1 MKSGLGEKNI
11 EKARRDIALVQAKID
26 GRRAA
31 LKLAARHL
39 DDCRI
44 VAPSDGRLVSI
55 PCKFTMY
62 VEKGKVVAKMSSGKE
77 IHGLAYV
84 NEGVVRKVRPGQK
97 VRISSGVFNRLEF
110 GSFEGTVERV
120 YDTPEEGQNAAGTK
134 YPVEIRIEPRGRK
147 LKLGSTAEFAIV
159 AGREPVI
166 YSFLGMSR
174 EDFQRRRAE
183 REALKKKL

>member
-1 MKSGLGEKNI
+1 
-11 EKARRDIALVQAKID
+11 
-26 GRRAA
+26 
-31 LKLAARHL
+31 
-39 DDCRI
+39 
-44 VAPSDGRLVSI
+44 
-55 PCKFTMY
+55 MY
-62 VEKGKVVAKMSSGKE
+62 VEKGKVAAKMSSGKE
-77 IHGLAYV
+77 IHGMAYV

-120 YDTPEEGQNAAGTK
+120 YDTPEPGQSTTAGTK

-166 YSFLGMSR
+166 YSFSSESMLMSR
-174 EDFQRRRAE
+174 RPRR
-183 REALKKKL
+183 

>member
-1 MKSGLGEKNI
+1 
-11 EKARRDIALVQAKID
+11 
-26 GRRAA
+26 
-31 LKLAARHL
+31 
-39 DDCRI
+39 
-44 VAPSDGRLVSI
+44 
-55 PCKFTMY
+55 MY
-62 VEKGKVVAKMSSGKE
+62 VEKGKVAAKMSSGKE
-77 IHGLAYV
+77 IHGMAYV

-120 YDTPEEGQNAAGTK
+120 YDTPEAGQSTAGTK

-147 LKLGSTAEFAIV
+147 LKLGSSAEFAIV

-174 EDFQRRRAE
+174 EDFLRRRAE
-183 REALKKKL
+183 REAMKKKQ